1 MWLATILQ
9 ASSWPKWSW
18 GPEEGNMAPP
28 PFAVVDVTLDDRY
41 SGGALA
47 DLDRQ
52 GGAAELKRGV
62 IRHPLNFDSQ

>member
-1 MWLATILQ
+1 
-9 ASSWPKWSW
+9 
-18 GPEEGNMAPP
+18 MAPP